1 MVMKLAKQCVAAS
14 IAFAIGAA
22 AAAEGSRPGDKPLVV
37 NGDLSLTTLDFDAYM
52 ERVPRQLRD
61 EFRAED
67 SKINP
72 TVDALWV
79 RRVLAS
85 RARAAGMDKDP
96 LMAARLRQA
105 EEDVLA
111 EAYLAQ
117 VAENVKV
124 PNLEARARELY
135 QVRKKDFATPE
146 VITAEHILVS
156 TKSYSREAA
165 LARAQEAYK
174 RAMAGEDF
182 HKLAEE
188 YTDNKAS
195 IEVNSMV
202 ITAFV
207 KPIPEALSKV
217 NPGGILPPTETQFG
231 FHVMKLK
238 NRIPARVKS
247 FEEVKDD
254 LIASEKQKVIDE
266 EKTALV
272 EKIRGDPGNYLYVE
286 NLRGLKTEL
295 KFPTAEEIKKLPTN
309 VRQ

>member
-1 MVMKLAKQCVAAS
+1 MKFMKQCAAAS

-22 AAAEGSRPGDKPLVV
+22 AASEGSRPGDKPLVA

-52 ERVPRQLRD
+52 ERVPPQLRD

-67 SKINP
+67 SKVNP

-79 RRVLAS
+79 RRVLAT

-105 EEDVLA
+105 QDDVLA
-111 EAYLAQ
+111 ETYLAD
-117 VAENVKV
+117 VEKKVKV
-124 PNLEARARELY
+124 PDLEPRARELY
-135 QVRKKDFATPE
+135 RARVKEFSTPE

-195 IEVNSMV
+195 IEINSMV
-202 ITAFV
+202 ITSFV

-217 NPGGILPPTETQFG
+217 NPGEILPPTETQFG

-247 FEEVKDD
+247 FEEVKDE
-254 LIASEKQKVIDE
+254 LIASEKQKIIDE

-272 EKIRGDPGNYLYVE
+272 EKIRGDPGTHLYVE
-286 NLRGLKTEL
+286 NLRGMKSEL
-295 KFPTAEEIKKLPTN
+295 KFPSAEEIKKLKPN
-309 VRQ
+309 IRQ